1 MNKISLD
8 KMLVAARLPVSKPDS
23 GACTPLIGAE
33 AGRTEFKARM
43 DYRVSSRTWVLSGTH
58 RVISRRRE
66 GYLLV
71 E

>member
-58 RVISRRRE
+58 SVISCRK
-66 GYLLV
+66 GSLLV